1 MKWLSKRWRGSN
13 KGLRYK
19 LMLAFSIMSIIPL
32 LACMYLISIYVFPE
46 MKDITDV
53 STIMIMI
60 VVISIAGLW
69 QAKRLIEPVI
79 DMALEARI
87 IASGEYDRK
96 IVVSSDDEIGNLGE
110 SINVMTQRIKN
121 NLDELNNYGQK
132 TREIN
137 VEIHKKILALSSL
150 LQIGEIISS
159 GTIEL
164 DTVMELSVQ
173 KVAMLFD
180 TGFGVLYIA
189 RPKSGDFV
197 PKVSYNLG
205 NEKLMDVV
213 MNENGQSLFEKVF
226 QDHGVLVVDDGVKG
240 SKVVEDFKQAYN
252 VKNILAV
259 PAYSGKKNLAL
270 LVLGSRMS
278 NFKFKVDDID
288 LVKVFTKQITIA
300 IENDLLVKRAEE
312 LAIVDELTG
321 LYNKNYILTRL
332 EEEIKRSIFYQRPC
346 SFIVYN
352 VDNFKAFRDSKGEL
366 MAEEFLKKIG
376 KLIKDNAMP
385 MSKVGRIG
393 GDEFAVL
400 LPEKNKKEAAG
411 IAEDTRKRVES
422 TNFGKEGSTI
432 NLTVSA
438 GVSENPIDGSTREEL
453 FNKAL
458 DALRAAKTSGKNKV
472 SL

>member
-1 MKWLSKRWRGSN
+1 MKWLSKKWRGSS

-19 LMLAFSIMSIIPL
+19 LMLAFSIMSVIPL
-32 LACMYLISIYVFPE
+32 LACTYLISNYIFPQL
-46 MKDITDV
+46 KNITDV
-53 STIMIMI
+53 SAIMFAV
-60 VVISIAGLW
+60 VVISIAGFGL
-69 QAKRLIEPVI
+69 AKKLVEPVI
-79 DMALEARI
+79 DMALEAKI

-96 IVVSSDDEIGNLGE
+96 IVVASDDEIGNLGE

-121 NLDELNNYGQK
+121 NLDELKNYGQK

-150 LQIGEIISS
+150 LQIGEIIST
-159 GTIEL
+159 GTVEL

-180 TGFGVLYIA
+180 TGFGVLYIS

-197 PKVSYNLG
+197 PKVSYNIES
-205 NEKLMDVV
+205 EKLIDVV
-213 MNENGQSLFEKVF
+213 INENGQSLLEKVF
-226 QDHGVLVVDDGVKG
+226 QDRSVLVIDDGVKG
-240 SKVVEDFKQAYN
+240 SKVIDDFKQSYN

-259 PAYSGKKNLAL
+259 PVYSGKKNLAL

-300 IENDLLVKRAEE
+300 IENDTLVKRAEE

-321 LYNKNYILTRL
+321 LYNKNYLLTRL

-346 SFIVYN
+346 SFIVVN
-352 VDNFKAFRDSKGEL
+352 VDNFVAFRDSKGEL
-366 MAEEFLKKIG
+366 IAEEFLKKIG

-400 LPEKNKKEAAG
+400 LPEKNKKEAAA
-411 IAEDTRKRVES
+411 IAEDIRRRVEMA
-422 TNFGKEGSTI
+422 NFGKEGSSV
-432 NLTVSA
+432 NLTVSS

-453 FNKAL
+453 FKKAI
-458 DALRAAKTSGKNKV
+458 DALHVAKKSGKNKV